1 MNEQVHRDS
10 LKDEATR
17 AIEEARVILPGI
29 QALFGFQLIA
39 VFNERFDKGL
49 SHGEQTLHLAALSLV
64 AIAAALIMAP
74 ASYQRQ
80 AERHI
85 VTRRFVN
92 LASRLIQ
99 CALWPLAT
107 GLALDLFI
115 VSRMI
120 LGSALIAAA
129 VALVLWLFFVALWFG
144 LPALRRHRDS
154 SHPPAGNPAA
164 ETALDPRISDQGGRH
179 ARYP

>member
-1 MNEQVHRDS
+1 MNEQVQGDS

-17 AIEEARVILPGI
+17 AIEEARVVLPGI

-49 SHGEQTLHLAALSLV
+49 SEGEQVLHLAALCLV
-64 AIAAALIMAP
+64 ALAAALIMAP

-80 AERHI
+80 VERHL

-107 GLALDLFI
+107 GLGLDLF
-115 VSRMI
+115 VVTRMI
-120 LGSALIAAA
+120 VGSVAAA
-129 VALVLWLFFVALWFG
+129 VTVAVVMWLAFVALWFG
-144 LPALRRHRDS
+144 LPALHRRHDRNHPDHS
-154 SHPPAGNPAA
+154 NADDGSHDRPIHHVP
-164 ETALDPRISDQGGRH
+164 
-179 ARYP
+179 